1 MNKMNQT
8 SSKFLG
14 FVPAL
19 VVDYLFTKFK
29 AGQKLVLPEKQSFHS
44 VVMFADIAGFT
55 NLTEKLSKRGAEG
68 AELIAFALNRY
79 MELLVNA
86 IGRSGGDIFKFAGD
100 AMIVLWPPPKD
111 NSDKDLTTLC
121 RQAIQSALDIQSTLN
136 DTTIIEDI
144 KLSVKIGFG
153 IGEVTILHVGG
164 VFSRAEYLAAGE
176 PLLQAF
182 EAEHCAKSGGVII
195 ISKEVW
201 NKINTYFDF
210 KPVEEEHHGGDG
222 HNNGPFYY
230 VTKLKTGQK
239 VQMKADALLI
249 TNQLKPS
256 DIEALAPIITPYM
269 PAAVVPYLELDSE
282 KWSAE
287 LRRLTVMFL
296 NLGINLSDSKTE
308 PGLKRIQLV
317 ITTVQKCIYKYQ
329 GSLNKLLMDDK
340 GSTLIVVFGLPPM
353 AHQDDPVRATLTAI
367 DLIKDLKAIA
377 CACSIGI
384 TTGLVF
390 AGVVGT
396 SGNRREYSILG
407 DSVNLAARL
416 MQAACGEKQK
426 KIFVDEVTRREAQCK
441 LAFRFVRKASVKGKS
456 VEISFFEPIT
466 AEEEEL
472 NIFPYNVRTH
482 NHTPLKGEVLNNEA
496 LMMVGKE
503 RDATLKHTMEL
514 IEKFIKKPN
523 HNLMFLFCG
532 MYGIGKSLM
541 LRNIVYRTLAILEK
555 TTYKNGEVCEIFF
568 SSLNCATREKKL
580 NGWVDVVTRLMRL
593 LSTREKKSY
602 ENLINMLMKEV
613 GDLAGVYNAIESVL
627 GIPLQRNN
635 LTKSQ
640 RTMLVPDMGD
650 NQAKEEK
657 IIKKF
662 ISKLIKR
669 FTEDELIPPS
679 TTKNQ
684 NNQIDETFETMLEK
698 QEKKQTRGGNKTDI
712 YPPLIIVLDDMQ
724 DFDPFS
730 WKLTK
735 KILKQGNKILVI
747 GAVRTEFLEL
757 KPIFSR
763 KKKSGEDDETKHNEE
778 VVDDGIFDL
787 EENLDNNCFHKTV
800 IGEIDKDDIEVLLRK
815 AMNFGSIE
823 IEESEEANK
832 IKDPMKWFL
841 DYLANK
847 AKCVP
852 LFIINLLE
860 NLREQNY
867 IIINENTHGLKL
879 KAFLV
884 KCIEINEGLTIY
896 PPLGCQKINGPIID
910 HLQCHEIILL
920 KVASVLGENF
930 DFRSLANSPAKKT
943 LNNDKLLNVL
953 DDLVR
958 SEFLEILDEN
968 EGNIRYRMNNCFMR
982 ESLYHRM
989 IYSQRRQ
996 IHRFVAEA
1004 LQEAKP
1010 IKGHEIVDNLDCERL
1025 IYHWSLNENLNS
1037 GQDSN
1042 LFKIGANFSSKA
1054 KRSVVVKKISSILS
1068 RNQRDFNVTLIRG
1081 VLEKKSDRG
1090 ITWSSRYCVLN
1101 TKELKYFYKEEDCKE
1116 NSEEPLGSISLK
1128 HIYNIMPLDETV
1140 YKRTNAFIIYT
1151 GSWWKKHKEMGIR
1164 NFYFSTRTTD
1174 ELEEWKT
1181 YIEFVRAKAIYD
1193 DFVNTFGKISFPL
1206 SSNAQEDLEF
1216 TKMSYKEGGK
1226 LNFLYKIIIFLMYL
1240 LFNSFCITY

>member
-1 MNKMNQT
+1 MSSTNQA
-8 SSKFLG
+8 SSFLG

-19 VVDYLFTKFK
+19 VVDYLFSKFK
-29 AGQKLVLPEKQSFHS
+29 AGQKLSLPEKQSFHS
-44 VVMFADIAGFT
+44 VVMFADISGFT
-55 NLTEKLSKRGAEG
+55 NLTEKLSKRGPEG

-111 NSDKDLTTLC
+111 NSEKDLTTLC
-121 RQAIQSALDIQSTLN
+121 RQAIQSALDIQSRLN
-136 DTTIIEDI
+136 DTNVIEDI

-195 ISKEVW
+195 ISNQVW
-201 NKINTYFDF
+201 NKINSYFEF
-210 KPVEEEHHGGDG
+210 RPTEEEHHGDG
-222 HNNGPFYY
+222 QNNGPFFY
-230 VTKLKTGQK
+230 VEKLKKGQK

-256 DIEALAPIITPYM
+256 DIEALTPIITPYM
-269 PAAVVPYLELDSE
+269 PAAVVPYLELDNE

-287 LRRLTVMFL
+287 LRRLSVMFL
-296 NLGINLSDSKTE
+296 NLGIDLSDAKTE

-317 ITTVQKCIYKYQ
+317 IETVQKCVYKYQ

-340 GSTLIVVFGLPPM
+340 GSTLIVIFGLPPM

-377 CACSIGI
+377 CACSVGI

-396 SGNRREYSILG
+396 SGSRREYSILG

-426 KIFVDEVTRREAQCK
+426 KIFVDEVTRKEAQGK

-466 AEEEEL
+466 AEDEEL
-472 NIFPYNVRTH
+472 NVFPYNLRTH
-482 NHTPLKGEVLNNEA
+482 NNTPLKGEILNNEA
-496 LMMVGKE
+496 LLMVGKE
-503 RDATLKHTMEL
+503 RDGTLKRTMEL
-514 IEKFIKKPN
+514 IEKFIKKPS
-523 HNLMFLFCG
+523 HNLMFLFTG

-541 LRNIVYRTLAILEK
+541 LRNVVYRTIGILEK
-555 TTYKNGEVCEIFF
+555 MTWKNGENCEVFIT
-568 SSLNCATREKKL
+568 SLNCANRERKL
-580 NGWVDVVTRLMRL
+580 NGWIDIITRMMRL
-593 LSTREKKSY
+593 LSMREKKSY
-602 ENLINMLMKEV
+602 ENMINILMKDV
-613 GDLAGVYNAIESVL
+613 GEISLVYTVIERFL
-627 GIPLQRNN
+627 GIPLQRSNI
-635 LTKSQ
+635 TKSM
-640 RTMLVPDMGD
+640 RNLKPADMTESS
-650 NQAKEEK
+650 QIKEDK
-657 IIKKF
+657 IMQKF
-662 ISKLIKR
+662 IYELLRK
-669 FTEDELIPPS
+669 FTEDELIPPVS
-679 TTKNQ
+679 ETQKNQ
-684 NNQIDETFETMLEK
+684 MNETFEMMLEK
-698 QEKKQTRGGNKTDI
+698 QEKKQTRGNNKCDV

-724 DFDPFS
+724 DFDVFS
-730 WKLTK
+730 WKLLK
-735 KILKQGNKILVI
+735 KVLKQGNKILVI

-763 KKKSGEDDETKHNEE
+763 KKKSIDNEEDAKHNEDTVE
-778 VVDDGIFDL
+778 DGIFEL
-787 EENLDNNCFHKTV
+787 EESLDNSCFHKIL
-800 IGEIDKDDIEVLLRK
+800 IGEIDKEDIEVLLRK

-823 IEESEEANK
+823 IEESEEATK
-832 IKDPMKWFL
+832 IKDPMKWFVDFL
-841 DYLANK
+841 GNK

-852 LFIINLLE
+852 LIIINLLD
-860 NLREQNY
+860 NLRAQNY
-867 IIINENTHGLKL
+867 IVINENNHSLKL
-879 KAFLV
+879 KSFLV
-884 KCIEINEGLTIY
+884 KCIEIKEGLTIQ
-896 PPLGCQKINGPIID
+896 PPLCCYKINGPIID
-910 HLQCHEIILL
+910 HLQCHEIIAL
-920 KVASVLGENF
+920 KIASVLGENF
-930 DFRSLANSPAKKT
+930 DFRSLANITPLKKAFS
-943 LNNDKLLNVL
+943 NDKLLSLL
-953 DDLVR
+953 DELVR
-958 SEFLEILDEN
+958 NEFLEILDEN
-968 EGNIRYRMNNCFMR
+968 EGNIKYRMTHCFMR

-996 IHRFVAEA
+996 IHRFVAET

-1037 GQDSN
+1037 GEDSN

-1068 RNQRDFNVTLIRG
+1068 RNLKDFNVILIKG
-1081 VLEKKSDRG
+1081 ELLKKSDHG
-1090 ITWSSRYCVLN
+1090 ISWSMRYCVLN
-1101 TKELKYFYKEEDCKE
+1101 TKELKYYYTEEDYK
-1116 NSEEPLGSISLK
+1116 NNNEEALGSISLK
-1128 HIYNIMPLDETV
+1128 HIYNIMPLDETM
-1140 YKRTNAFIIYT
+1140 YKRKNAFIIYT
-1151 GSWWKKHKEMGIR
+1151 GSWWKKNKEMGIR
-1164 NFYFSTRTTD
+1164 NFYFSTLTTD

-1206 SSNAQEDLEF
+1206 SANGQEDLEF
-1216 TKMSYKEGGK
+1216 TKTSYKEGGMI
-1226 LNFLYKIIIFLMYL
+1226 NSL
-1240 LFNSFCITY
+1240 LFSIRISYNFI